1 MRMKTP
7 PHPGAFVKS
16 EIIEAHALSVTA
28 GARALGVSRQALS
41 ELVNGRT
48 AISPDMALRLE
59 KAFGVSMDTLL
70 RMQTSYEIARA
81 RGRADS
87 IDVKRFAAASEP
99 AFAEVWDNPKDSAYD
114 DS

>member
-1 MRMKTP
+1 MRMKSP

-28 GARALGVSRQALS
+28 GARALGVSRQTLS

-70 RMQTSYEIARA
+70 RMQTSYEIAQTRA
-81 RGRADS
+81 RADS
-87 IDVKRFAAASEP
+87 IDVKRFATASEP
-99 AFAEVWDNPKDSAYD
+99 AFAEVRETLEGGAYD
-114 DS
+114 DR